1 MNLFIFILLGLF
13 FAVAALC
20 QIFLFVV
27 RRYRKYSTTL
37 ATCSI
42 SAKARDVHQYQ
53 RLHQALDVISI
64 AFIWY
69 TISLSFTLFNK
80 WFMQEWR
87 GGFNFPIFITSV
99 HMVMKFFIS
108 IVWSLSPSVDKID
121 PLSWSTF
128 LLVVLPIG
136 TLTAADIILANSSML
151 FLPLSLVTTIK
162 GSSLI
167 FTFLWGVVLQIEIFQ
182 WSLLAAVLGITLGLG
197 IAVSNSIELNMIG
210 FFLAF
215 ASAASGGLRWALMQ
229 LLEVKDSQSKSVMV
243 TLYRF
248 SPASVVSIV
257 PLVFILEEHKIA
269 NSDFALHTKNLYD
282 AILLCSFG
290 GLIAFLLIV
299 AEVKL
304 VRLTSSLT
312 MSVFGQIKEIIQIVL
327 AMIIFKENLTIQ
339 CVVGI
344 AVSIVSSCF
353 YRYVIV
359 SRVVDE
365 DLDST
370 DRKSKSQSVEPL
382 PRSESLNDL
391 SRSYS
396 RTVELKE
403 QELSLLRS

>member
-1 MNLFIFILLGLF
+1 
-13 FAVAALC
+13 
-20 QIFLFVV
+20 
-27 RRYRKYSTTL
+27 
-37 ATCSI
+37 
-42 SAKARDVHQYQ
+42 
-53 RLHQALDVISI
+53 
-64 AFIWY
+64 
-69 TISLSFTLFNK
+69 
-80 WFMQEWR
+80 
-87 GGFNFPIFITSV
+87 
-99 HMVMKFFIS
+99 
-108 IVWSLSPSVDKID
+108 
-121 PLSWSTF
+121 
-128 LLVVLPIG
+128 
-136 TLTAADIILANSSML
+136 
-151 FLPLSLVTTIK
+151 
-162 GSSLI
+162 
-167 FTFLWGVVLQIEIFQ
+167 
-182 WSLLAAVLGITLGLG
+182 LGITLGLG